1 MSQKNPY
8 AEDLG
13 SIDPLKA
20 LADTPKKIRAV
31 VGKWPS
37 KRWERSY
44 APDKW
49 SARRILIHL
58 AQAELA
64 LTTRVRFAASQDG
77 YVAQSF
83 DQDAWILLDDHAD
96 GPTALDAYTALRRLN
111 LAMFKGMT
119 SAQRKR
125 EFTHPEFGKLT
136 PDWVA
141 AQLAGHDI
149 HHLRQL
155 KQIK

>member
-1 MSQKNPY
+1 MQKNPY
-8 AEDLG
+8 ASDLG
-13 SIDPLKA
+13 SADPLKA
-20 LADTPKKIRAV
+20 LADTPRKIRSILE
-31 VGKWPS
+31 KWS
-37 KRWERSY
+37 SRQWERSY
-44 APDKW
+44 APGKW
-49 SARRILIHL
+49 SARRILVHL

-64 LTTRVRFAASQDG
+64 LTTRVRFAASQKG
-77 YVAQSF
+77 YIAQPF
-83 DQDAWILLDDHAD
+83 DQDAWLLLDDHAD

-119 SAQRKR
+119 PALRR
-125 EFTHPEFGKLT
+125 RPFIHPDFGRLT

-149 HHLRQL
+149 HHLKQL

>member
-1 MSQKNPY
+1 MSKNPY
-8 AEDLG
+8 AADLG
-13 SIDPLKA
+13 SADPLKA
-20 LADTPKKIRAV
+20 LGETPRKIRTLL
-31 VGKWPS
+31 GKWS
-37 KRWERSY
+37 ARQWERTY
-44 APDKW
+44 APGKW

-64 LTTRVRFAASQDG
+64 LTTRVRFAASQEG
-77 YVAQSF
+77 YVAQPF
-83 DQDAWILLDDHAD
+83 DQDAWLLLDDHAD

-119 SAQRKR
+119 PAQRKR
-125 EFTHPEFGKLT
+125 AFTHPEFGKLT

-149 HHLRQL
+149 HHLKQL

>member
-1 MSQKNPY
+1 MQKNPY
-8 AEDLG
+8 AADLG
-13 SIDPLKA
+13 SADPLKA
-20 LADTPKKIRAV
+20 LAATPRKIRSILE
-31 VGKWPS
+31 KWS
-37 KRWERSY
+37 ARQWERSY
-44 APDKW
+44 APGKW
-49 SARRILIHL
+49 SARRILVHL

-64 LTTRVRFAASQDG
+64 LTTRVRFGASQKG
-77 YVAQSF
+77 YVAQPF

-119 SAQRKR
+119 PAQRNR
-125 EFTHPEFGKLT
+125 PFTHPEFGRLT
-136 PDWVA
+136 PAWVA

-149 HHLRQL
+149 HHLKQL